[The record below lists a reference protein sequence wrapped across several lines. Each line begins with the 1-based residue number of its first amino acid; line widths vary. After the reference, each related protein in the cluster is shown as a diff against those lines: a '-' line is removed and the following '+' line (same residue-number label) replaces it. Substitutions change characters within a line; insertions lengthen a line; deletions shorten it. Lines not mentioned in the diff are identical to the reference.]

1 MKTDK
6 TKQHLIAAI
15 QNLPASNALENA
27 RIYLQRALRE
37 IESVDTK
44 SIKRVENNN
53 QNRIAEEWKKKLG
66 QMAQNPL
73 TAKQTLAFLDKM
85 LENEKK
91 KMIESQK
98 KKETPPN
105 TTLID

>member
-15 QNLPASNALENA
+15 QNLPENNALANA
-27 RIYLQRALRE
+27 KIYLQRALRE
-37 IESVDTK
+37 IESADAKT
-44 SIKRVENNN
+44 IKRTETNH
-53 QNRIAEEWKKKLG
+53 QNKIAEEWKRKLG

-98 KKETPPN
+98 KKESPPN